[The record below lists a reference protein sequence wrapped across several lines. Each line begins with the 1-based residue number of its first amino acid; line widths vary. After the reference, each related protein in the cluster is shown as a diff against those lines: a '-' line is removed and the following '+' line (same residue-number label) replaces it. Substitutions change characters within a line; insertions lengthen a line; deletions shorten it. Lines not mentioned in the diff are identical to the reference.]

1 MAESPRIRAGK
12 SRHQLPGLLRGIL
25 FGADG
30 RALSPS
36 HTRKD
41 GRLYRYYVSQSVLK
55 GGPNDAPY
63 RRLPAGQ
70 IEGAVLDQLR
80 VLLQQPEIIVGTWRA
95 AREEVPDLDED
106 TVRDALRRF
115 DPVWAELFPAER
127 DRLIRLL
134 VQRVVLSP
142 TGAEITLN
150 LEGLASL
157 ARDISKQHGVTA

>member
-1 MAESPRIRAGK
+1 
-12 SRHQLPGLLRGIL
+12 
-25 FGADG
+25 
-30 RALSPS
+30 
-36 HTRKD
+36 
-41 GRLYRYYVSQSVLK
+41 
-55 GGPNDAPY
+55 
-63 RRLPAGQ
+63 
-70 IEGAVLDQLR
+70 VLDQLR

>member
-1 MAESPRIRAGK
+1 VTTSPIAQLAPGAAPNVPMNAINQPPLRAGK
-12 SRHQLPGLLRGIL
+12 SGTFWNVAQG
-25 FGADG
+25 
-30 RALSPS
+30 
-36 HTRKD
+36 
-41 GRLYRYYVSQSVLK
+41 SQSVLK

-95 AREEVPDLDED
+95 AREEVPELDED

-115 DPVWAELFPAER
+115 DPVWGELFPAEQ

-134 VQRVVLSP
+134 VQRVVVSP

-157 ARDISKQHGVTA
+157 ARDISHQHGVTA